1 VQAGSGGVATQSE
14 LDTPGHTNDELVEHR
29 YRNTRYGRRIN
40 AVLGGHHHLAANR
53 RHQLPHVLLTGAVGV
68 DVGRIDEVAALF
80 DVVVKYALAFLEPC
94 PPFLPPSSHPKI
106 VR

>member
-1 VQAGSGGVATQSE
+1 MATQSE
-14 LDTPGHTNDELVEHR
+14 LDAPGHTNDEIVEHW
-29 YRNTRYGRRIN
+29 YRNTRNGRID

-53 RHQLPHVLLTGAVGV
+53 RHQLAHVLLTGAVGV

-94 PPFLPPSSHPKI
+94 APLLPPSRPELS
-106 VR
+106 